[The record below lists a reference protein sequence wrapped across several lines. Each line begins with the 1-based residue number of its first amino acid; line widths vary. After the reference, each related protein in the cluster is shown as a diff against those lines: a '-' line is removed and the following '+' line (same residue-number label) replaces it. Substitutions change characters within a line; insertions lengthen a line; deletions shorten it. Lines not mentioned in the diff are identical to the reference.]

1 MGTWGFEPME
11 NDSALDFIDEFLE
24 VESPAGVIRS
34 ALKALNKDDKRQ
46 MDQVVR
52 VLVWTPTSL
61 TREERDLL
69 ERLREVESEPPEPDT
84 EEPGFWERV
93 KRAFTA

>member
-1 MGTWGFEPME
+1 MPRLR
-11 NDSALDFIDEFLE
+11 DS
-24 VESPAGVIRS
+24 GRG
-34 ALKALNKDDKRQ
+34 
-46 MDQVVR
+46 DQVVR

-61 TREERDLL
+61 SREERELL
-69 ERLREVESEPPEPDT
+69 EKLREVESPAPEPDT